1 MKNILFF
8 LLLSIFSF
16 GQNSVKD
23 SLVTNDKNL
32 YTISV
37 FKFDDDLVYFPRT
50 DNENKFLEKNGY
62 FILNLSQNIKLTVY
76 QKEGSKWEME
86 QKIFPTE
93 FKNSKC
99 IENSNCSKDFLRIN
113 GIPTLYMYDD
123 FYKSKPKVTIAQFL
137 YYLRDKII
145 VLELSAIYQNAN
157 ADKTEL
163 FKEFNKIGVE
173 RFLIKEN

>member
-1 MKNILFF
+1 M
-8 LLLSIFSF
+8 
-16 GQNSVKD
+16 
-23 SLVTNDKNL
+23 
-32 YTISV
+32 
-37 FKFDDDLVYFPRT
+37 
-50 DNENKFLEKNGY
+50 
-62 FILNLSQNIKLTVY
+62 
-76 QKEGSKWEME
+76 
-86 QKIFPTE
+86 
-93 FKNSKC
+93 C

-123 FYKSKPKVTIAQFL
+123 FYKSNPKVTIAQFL

-145 VLELSAIYQNAN
+145 VLELSAIYQNAS